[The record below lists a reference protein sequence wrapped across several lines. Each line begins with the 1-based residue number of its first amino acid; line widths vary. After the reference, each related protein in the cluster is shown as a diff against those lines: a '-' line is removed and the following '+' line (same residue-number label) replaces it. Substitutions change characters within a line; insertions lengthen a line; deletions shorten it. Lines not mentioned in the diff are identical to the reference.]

1 MKRFTPYANPSRHL
15 RQRWTQSEQ
24 GFSLFEALIA
34 ALIVAVAVAGVMK
47 LHNRNI
53 QQTAGNAEL
62 QRAHRLL
69 ENAQQRYQIA
79 STLSNSDVQALN
91 QQADQIGLEQKNIK
105 IVGDNIVLSWQA
117 WSPDSVVTR
126 DGCVPVNGATS
137 CISVGVKKP

>member
-1 MKRFTPYANPSRHL
+1 MKRFTPYANQSGIL
-15 RQRWTQSEQ
+15 MQRRTQSEQ
-24 GFSLFEALIA
+24 GFSLFETLIA
-34 ALIVAVAVAGVMK
+34 ALIVAIAVAGVMK

-79 STLSNSDVQALN
+79 STLSNFDVQALN
-91 QQADQIGLEQKNIK
+91 QQADQIGLKQKEIQ

-117 WSPDSVVTR
+117 WSPETAVTR
-126 DGCVPVNGATS
+126 DGCVPANRATS

>member
-1 MKRFTPYANPSRHL
+1 M
-15 RQRWTQSEQ
+15 QRRTQSEQ

-47 LHNRNI
+47 LHNHTI

-79 STLSNSDVQALN
+79 STLSNFDVQALN
-91 QQADQIGLEQKNIK
+91 QQADQIGLKQKEIK

-117 WSPDSVVTR
+117 WSPEAAVTR
-126 DGCVPVNGATS
+126 DGCVPANGATS

>member
-1 MKRFTPYANPSRHL
+1 MKRFTPYANQSGIL
-15 RQRWTQSEQ
+15 MQRRTQSEQ
-24 GFSLFEALIA
+24 GFSLFETLIA
-34 ALIVAVAVAGVMK
+34 ALIVAIAVAGVMK
-47 LHNRNI
+47 LHNHTI

-79 STLSNSDVQALN
+79 STLSNFDVQALN
-91 QQADQIGLEQKNIK
+91 QQADQIGLKQKEIK

-117 WSPDSVVTR
+117 WSPEAAVTR
-126 DGCVPVNGATS
+126 DGCVPANGATS